1 MGATEAAGQLQSRE
15 QLSDQGMSN
24 RAIAADVA
32 EGRLVKVHTG
42 WFVRGSA
49 WRAAQAEAR
58 HRLQVLAAH
67 RQLRGA
73 DPFVLCSAAVL
84 HDLPLHRISPRR
96 VHMASLT
103 SDGRTRPPVGRRPLV
118 ARHEMRIPDSDLCE
132 VDGIVCTTRE
142 RTVFDL
148 ARLSPREAGISV
160 ADAALRQVA
169 WDSASWAYAT
179 AAAGEWH
186 ELMRTRVMRA
196 AGARGIRRARFILP
210 FADGRAQLP
219 GESVSRLY
227 LADMGFH
234 VPRLQVPIRG
244 PDGTWYYV
252 DFDLGSAWGEFD
264 GRVKY
269 KAQDKDDAMAV
280 LQAEKER
287 QDWIHGTT
295 HRPIARWGFAHMP
308 TAAALARRLA
318 AFGVYPRR

>member
-1 MGATEAAGQLQSRE
+1 
-15 QLSDQGMSN
+15 MSS

-32 EGRLVKVHTG
+32 RGQLVKVHTG
-42 WFVRGSA
+42 WFVYGSV
-49 WRAAQAEAR
+49 WRAAQSEAR

-96 VHMASLT
+96 VHVTSLT
-103 SDGRTRPPVGRRPLV
+103 SDGRTRPPAGRRPLV
-118 ARHEMRIPDSDLCE
+118 ARHEMRVADSDLCE

-148 ARLSPREAGISV
+148 VRLSPREAGISV

-169 WDSASWAYAT
+169 WDSASWAYA
-179 AAAGEWH
+179 AAAADEWH
-186 ELMRTRVMRA
+186 ELMRARTIRA
-196 AGARGIRRARFILP
+196 AGARGIRRARLILP

-227 LADMGFH
+227 LDDMGFH
-234 VPRLQVPIRG
+234 VPRLQVPIRS
-244 PDGTWYYV
+244 PNGTWYHV

-269 KAQDKDDAMAV
+269 KAQNKDEAMAV

-308 TAAALARRLA
+308 TAAALAGRLA

>member
-1 MGATEAAGQLQSRE
+1 MGATDAADELLSRD
-15 QLSDQGMSN
+15 QLSDQGMSS

-32 EGRLVKVHTG
+32 RGQLVKVHTG
-42 WFVRGSA
+42 WFVYGSV
-49 WRAAQAEAR
+49 WRAAQSEAR
-58 HRLQVLAAH
+58 HHLQVLAAH

-96 VHMASLT
+96 VHVASLT
-103 SDGRTRPPVGRRPLV
+103 SDGRTRPPARRRPLV
-118 ARHEMRIPDSDLCE
+118 ARHEMRVADSDLCE

-148 ARLSPREAGISV
+148 VRLSPREAGISV

-169 WDSASWAYAT
+169 WDSASWAYA
-179 AAAGEWH
+179 AAAADEWH
-186 ELMRTRVMRA
+186 ELMRARTLRA
-196 AGARGIRRARFILP
+196 AGARGIRRARLILP

-227 LADMGFH
+227 LDDMGFH
-234 VPRLQVPIRG
+234 VPRLQVPIRS
-244 PDGTWYYV
+244 PNGTWYHV

-269 KAQDKDDAMAV
+269 KAQNKDEAMAV

-308 TAAALARRLA
+308 TAAALAGRLA